1 MNKKQKIWIFVLVFF
16 LLLDIIIHFT
26 LGENTSTFSVHVNYV
41 ASIFMAFTVGLSVAD
56 DTSAFRG

>member
-1 MNKKQKIWIFVLVFF
+1 MNKKQKIWMFVLVFF

-26 LGENTSTFSVHVNYV
+26 LGENASAFGVHVNYI

-56 DTSAFRG
+56 TSGI

>member
-26 LGENTSTFSVHVNYV
+26 LGENASAFSAHVNYI

-56 DTSAFRG
+56 V